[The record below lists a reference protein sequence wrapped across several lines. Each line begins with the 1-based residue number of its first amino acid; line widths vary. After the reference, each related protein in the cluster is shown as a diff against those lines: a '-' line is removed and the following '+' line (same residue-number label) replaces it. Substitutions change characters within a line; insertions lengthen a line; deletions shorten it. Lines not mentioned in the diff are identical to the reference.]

1 MLSGA
6 GGWRGRIVL
15 QVTLRSCLTSE
26 TNRHRYTVYAC
37 VCQFIQSRCTK
48 THLDLDQV
56 PLQVLHFF
64 HKNEMVLQNRCKQTM
79 HLQDIEMTIS
89 MARKHLAH
97 IYIYSATFFSI
108 FVFWVLTDPRFNGML
123 WTVCSW
129 TFGHRQCGEPNR
141 IVAVFCPL
149 LTEDVDFFCWI
160 CFCFYVY
167 FPLRKNEMNR
177 KINKLT
183 LFVFVFCSFS
193 ILIYNWIWIS

>member
-64 HKNEMVLQNRCKQTM
+64 HKNEMVLQNRCKQTC
-79 HLQDIEMTIS
+79 IS
-89 MARKHLAH
+89 KISKWPSLWHESTLH
-97 IYIYSATFFSI
+97 IYIYIYSATFFPFLYSGSSRIRGSMACCERFVAGRLATANAASRTELLPFFVLCWLKMLI
-108 FVFWVLTDPRFNGML
+108 FFVEYVLFLRVFSFKEEW
-123 WTVCSW
+123 
-129 TFGHRQCGEPNR
+129 
-141 IVAVFCPL
+141 
-149 LTEDVDFFCWI
+149 
-160 CFCFYVY
+160 
-167 FPLRKNEMNR
+167 NE
-177 KINKLT
+177 
-183 LFVFVFCSFS
+183 
-193 ILIYNWIWIS
+193 